1 MTGMEDRRILR
12 TQKKLK
18 TALLQLLQEN
28 QLQQLT
34 ITEVTK
40 QADCNRVTFY
50 SHYKDLNEL
59 LAAIVEEHLDGLVS
73 YFRKGFRDRERFSST
88 DVQRHLPIFEYI
100 YQHQFIFQ
108 LIIKGE
114 VLPGSQNQFCE
125 SLVEVAAAELR
136 LEEKSDLEIP
146 ALNYFMT
153 YGSLGFFLYWIKE
166 DFKDSPEIM
175 AEKLAALHGKM
186 YGGAVVVEDERR

>member
-1 MTGMEDRRILR
+1 MKGTEDRRILR
-12 TQKKLK
+12 TQNKLK
-18 TALLQLLQEN
+18 TALLHLLEEKELQE
-28 QLQQLT
+28 LT

-59 LAAIVEEHLDGLVS
+59 LAAIVKEHLDGLVR
-73 YFRKGFRDRERFSST
+73 YFRKGFEELQRFSST

-100 YQHQFIFQ
+100 YEHQFIFRV
-108 LIIKGE
+108 IIKGE

-125 SLVEVAAAELR
+125 SLVKVAATELR
-136 LEEKSDLEIP
+136 LEENSDVDIP
-146 ALNYFMT
+146 SLNYFMT

-166 DFKDSPEIM
+166 DFRDSPELM
-175 AEKLAALHGKM
+175 ARKLAKLHGKM
-186 YGGAVVVEDERR
+186 YRGAIVLDT